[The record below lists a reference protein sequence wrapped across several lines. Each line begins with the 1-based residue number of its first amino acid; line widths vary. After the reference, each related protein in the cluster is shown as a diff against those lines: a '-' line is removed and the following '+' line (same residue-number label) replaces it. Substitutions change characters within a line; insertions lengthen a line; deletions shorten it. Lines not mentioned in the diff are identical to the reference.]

1 MGRFWA
7 RCNLGFDRKPRS
19 ITTVTD
25 LWAYIG
31 TQNGVAR
38 ARSDRNARVRL
49 GNRSGATFESLTAHY
64 ALAHDQAKQC
74 GPALPPR

>member
-25 LWAYIG
+25 LG
-31 TQNGVAR
+31 L
-38 ARSDRNARVRL
+38 L
-49 GNRSGATFESLTAHY
+49 G
-64 ALAHDQAKQC
+64 
-74 GPALPPR
+74 LPSN